1 MTNQQSMKFF
11 TTLGALTFAL
21 FFTTTILAQTEQDI
35 PFNDLP
41 PTDEF
46 GKCYA
51 KCKAADVYET
61 ISQQVLV
68 KEASTSL
75 KKVAAVYAS
84 GSESVLIKEGR
95 TDYKVIPATYTSIT
109 ERVMIQPAQT
119 RVRTIPAKY
128 RTETRSVLVSEARG
142 QWVKKKKDPNCFSDN
157 PEDCYIACYEEV
169 PAKYRNEKY
178 QVLDRAASTTEET
191 IPAKYQ
197 TVTKRVIKDPAKVI
211 EVPVDAVYK
220 KISTKSL
227 VSPEAV
233 TEVVIPAVYKT
244 VNERRLVKKGGY
256 SVWTEILCAAK
267 TSNSTVRSVQEAL
280 KAKGYNVGAVDGV
293 MGVQTQTAL
302 KQFQT
307 DNNLPI
313 GNFNIE
319 TLKALGVNF

>member
-1 MTNQQSMKFF
+1 M
-11 TTLGALTFAL
+11 AL
-21 FFTTTILAQTEQDI
+21 FFTTNLAAQEVEI
-35 PFNDLP
+35 PFSDLP
-41 PTDEF
+41 PTQEF

-61 ISQQVLV
+61 VSQQVLV
-68 KEASTSL
+68 KEASTTL
-75 KKVAAVYAS
+75 KKVAAVYEN
-84 GSESVLIKEGR
+84 GSETVLIKEGR
-95 TDYKVIPATYTSIT
+95 TDYKVVPAAYTTVT
-109 ERVMIQPAQT
+109 ERVMIKPEQK
-119 RVRTIPAKY
+119 RIKTIPAKY

-178 QVLDRAASTTEET
+178 QVLDRAASTTEEI

-197 TVTKRVIKDPAKVI
+197 TVTKRVIKDPARVV

-220 KISTKSL
+220 KISTKAL
-227 VSPEAV
+227 VSPESV
-233 TEVVIPAVYKT
+233 TEVVNPAVYKT
-244 VNERRLVKKGGY
+244 VTERRLVKKGGY
-256 SVWTEILCAAK
+256 SIWTEILCAAK

-280 KAKGYNVGAVDGV
+280 KVKGYNVGAIDGV

-307 DNNLPI
+307 DNGLPI

-319 TLKALGVNF
+319 TLKALGIKYN

>member
-1 MTNQQSMKFF
+1 MKFF
-11 TTLGALTFAL
+11 TTLGAMAFAL
-21 FFTTTILAQTEQDI
+21 FFTTTIVAQTEQDI
-35 PFNDLP
+35 PFSDLP
-41 PTDEF
+41 PTQEF

-61 ISQQVLV
+61 TSQQVLV
-68 KEASTSL
+68 KEASSSL
-75 KKVAAVYAS
+75 KKVAAVYGK

-95 TDYKVIPATYTSIT
+95 TDYKVIPATYTTVT
-109 ERVMIQPAQT
+109 ERVLIQPELK

-178 QVLDRAASTTEET
+178 QVLDQAARTTEET

-197 TVTKRVIKDPAKVI
+197 TVTKRVIKEPARVI

-220 KISTKSL
+220 NISTKTL

-233 TEVVIPAVYKT
+233 SEVVIPAVYKT

-267 TSNSTVRSVQEAL
+267 TSNSTVRSVQKAL
-280 KAKGYNVGAVDGV
+280 QEKGYNVGAIDGV

-307 DNNLPI
+307 DNGLPI
-313 GNFNIE
+313 GNFNLE
-319 TLKALGVNF
+319 TLKALGVSYN

>member
-1 MTNQQSMKFF
+1 MMALVF
-11 TTLGALTFAL
+11 TATLS
-21 FFTTTILAQTEQDI
+21 AQEVDI
-35 PFNDLP
+35 PFSDLP
-41 PTDEF
+41 PTQEF

-61 ISQQVLV
+61 VSQQVLV
-68 KEASTSL
+68 KEASTTL
-75 KKVAAVYAS
+75 KKVAAAYAS
-84 GSESVLIKEGR
+84 GTETVLVKEGR
-95 TDYKVIPATYTSIT
+95 TDYKVIPATYTSVT
-109 ERVMIQPAQT
+109 ERVMIQPEQ
-119 RVRTIPAKY
+119 RRIRTIPAKY

-178 QVLDRAASTTEET
+178 QVLDRAASTTEEI

-197 TVTKRVIKDPAKVI
+197 TITKRVIKEPARVV

-220 KISTKSL
+220 KIKTKTL
-227 VSPEAV
+227 TSPEAV
-233 TEVVIPAVYKT
+233 SEVTIPAVYKT
-244 VNERRLVKKGGY
+244 VSERRLVKKGGY
-256 SVWTEILCAAK
+256 SVWTEILCADK
-267 TSNSTVRSVQEAL
+267 TSNSTVRNVQRAL
-280 KAKGYNVGAVDGV
+280 KDKGYNVGAVDGV

-307 DNNLPI
+307 DNGLPI

-319 TLKALGVNF
+319 TLKALGIKYN

>member
-1 MTNQQSMKFF
+1 MKLFS
-11 TTLGALTFAL
+11 TLGTLLMAL
-21 FFTTTILAQTEQDI
+21 FFATTLTAQEADI
-35 PFNDLP
+35 PFEDLP
-41 PTDEF
+41 PTQEF

-51 KCKAADVYET
+51 KCKAPDVYET
-61 ISQQVLV
+61 VSQQVLV
-68 KEASTSL
+68 KEGSTSL
-75 KKVAAVYAS
+75 KKVAAVYEK
-84 GSESVLIKEGR
+84 GTETVLVKEGR
-95 TDYKVIPATYTSIT
+95 TDYKVVPATYTSVT
-109 ERVMIQPAQT
+109 ERIMIQPEQK

-169 PAKYRNEKY
+169 PAKYRTEKY
-178 QVLDRAASTTEET
+178 QVLDKAATTVEEI

-197 TVTKRVIKDPAKVI
+197 TITKRVINEPARVV

-220 KISTKSL
+220 KISTKRL
-227 VSPEAV
+227 VNPETV
-233 TEVVIPAVYKT
+233 SEVVVPAVYKT

-267 TSNSTVRSVQEAL
+267 TSNSTVRSVQKAL
-280 KAKGYNVGAVDGV
+280 QEKGYNVGAIDGV
-293 MGVQTQTAL
+293 MGIQTQTAL

-319 TLKALGVNF
+319 TLKALGVSYN

>member
-1 MTNQQSMKFF
+1 MKFS
-11 TTLGALTFAL
+11 TTLGAFLVAL
-21 FFTTTILAQTEQDI
+21 LFSTTIVAQTEQDI
-35 PFNDLP
+35 PFDDLP
-41 PTDEF
+41 PTNEF

-51 KCKAADVYET
+51 KCKAPDVYET
-61 ISQQVLV
+61 TSQQVLV
-68 KEASTSL
+68 KEASSSL
-75 KKVAAVYAS
+75 KKVAAVYKR
-84 GSESVLIKEGR
+84 GTETVLIKEGR
-95 TDYKVIPATYTSIT
+95 TDYKVIPATYTSVT
-109 ERVMIQPAQT
+109 ERVMIQPEQK

-169 PAKYRNEKY
+169 PAKYRTEKY
-178 QVLDRAASTTEET
+178 QVLDQAARTTEET

-197 TVTKRVIKDPAKVI
+197 TVTKRVINEPARVV

-220 KISTKSL
+220 KIGTKNL

-267 TSNSTVRSVQEAL
+267 TSNSTVVSVQKAL
-280 KAKGYNVGAVDGV
+280 KEKGYNVGAIDGV

-307 DNNLPI
+307 DNGLPI

-319 TLKALGVNF
+319 TLKALGVSFN